1 MLRPA
6 SSTSVQRL
14 YNVLATFRLLMKR
27 THRAA
32 VFFSTFQQLTLIDYR
47 WRSNE
52 RYNAEKRKLDLGMLA
67 PRGGNCPGINVTDV
81 SGLFPPTCISIFPFR
96 SLYGIQG
103 ELLLWL
109 K

>member
-6 SSTSVQRL
+6 SSTSVQWL

-52 RYNAEKRKLDLGMLA
+52 HYNAEKRKLDLGMLA

-81 SGLFPPTCISIFPFR
+81 FGLFPLPASRFFR
-96 SLYGIQG
+96 FARCMVFKVNYYCG
-103 ELLLWL
+103 
-109 K
+109 